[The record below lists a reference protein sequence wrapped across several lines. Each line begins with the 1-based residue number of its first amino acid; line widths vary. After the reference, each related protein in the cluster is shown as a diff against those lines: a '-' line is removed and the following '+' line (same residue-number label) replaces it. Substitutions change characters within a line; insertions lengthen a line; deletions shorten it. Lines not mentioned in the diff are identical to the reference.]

1 MKQTKKEIELN
12 HSAFDLYK
20 IVLDI
25 EKYPDY
31 IPWCSKIEILNK
43 NKNEITVNMIVNY
56 SFFPSQKFTSRVTF
70 DNKKKIINTKYIQ
83 GPLKDVFTEWNFLEI
98 DNNNS
103 KVILNAGFEF
113 KDFIHQKIAL
123 IFFPLI
129 EDKMIKSFI
138 KRAEELLN

>member
-1 MKQTKKEIELN
+1 MKQTSKEIELN
-12 HSAFDLYK
+12 HSALDLYK

-31 IPWCSKIEILNK
+31 IPWCSKIEILTK
-43 NKNEITVNMIVNY
+43 NKNQLTASMIVNY
-56 SFFPSQKFTSRVTF
+56 SFFPSQKFTSKVAF
-70 DNKKKIINTKYIQ
+70 DSKKKIINTKYIK
-83 GPLKDVFTEWNFLEI
+83 GPLKDLFTEWSFLEI
-98 DNNNS
+98 DKNKT

-113 KDFIHQKIAL
+113 NDFIHQKIAL

-138 KRAEELLN
+138 KRAEVLLN

>member
-12 HSAFDLYK
+12 HSALDLYK

-25 EKYPDY
+25 EEYPNY
-31 IPWCSKIEILNK
+31 IPWCTKIEIIDK
-43 NKNEITVNMIVNY
+43 NKNQITANMIVNY
-56 SFFPSQKFTSRVTF
+56 SFFPTQKFTSRVTW
-70 DNKKKIINTKYIQ
+70 DDKKKIINTKYIQ
-83 GPLKDVFTEWNFLEI
+83 GPLKDLFTEWSFLEI
-98 DNNNS
+98 NNNNS
-103 KVILNAGFEF
+103 RVILNAGFEF

-138 KRAEELLN
+138 NRAEELLN